1 MRLSVIVPLHND
13 PLQATECL
21 GAIARSAGPDVELIA
36 VDDGS
41 TDTTPDAVA
50 ALGIR
55 LVRLERN
62 VGPALARNAGARHA
76 SGDVLL
82 FVDQDVVVG
91 PTAIQRIRC
100 AFTRDAQLAAVFG
113 SYDASPRAPGLV
125 SQFRNLLHHY
135 VHQQGDPEASTFWAG
150 CGAVRRDVFQELGGF
165 RRLAGVEDIE
175 LGFRLRRMGG
185 RILLDRELQVTHL
198 KRWTLRSMIRTDV
211 AQRALPWTRL
221 ILASRSAPRTLNL
234 GSGQRWSVAFV
245 TLASGLLVGA
255 AVEPLLLVPAGGLV
269 VATAALNAGFYR
281 FMRQVRGAGFA
292 LAGIPLHLVYFACCA
307 AGAAWAIVEPR
318 RAREEYGA

>member
-1 MRLSVIVPLHND
+1 MRLSVIVPLYND
-13 PLQATECL
+13 PMQAAECL
-21 GAIARSAGPDVELIA
+21 CALARSDGPDVELIA

-41 TDTTPDAVA
+41 TDTTPDVAA
-50 ALGIR
+50 ALGVC

-62 VGPALARNAGARHA
+62 GGPALARNAGARHA

-91 PTAIQRIRC
+91 PTAIQRIRS
-100 AFTRDAQLAAVFG
+100 AFAGDPQLAALFG

-135 VHQQGDPEASTFWAG
+135 VHQHGDPDACTFWAG
-150 CGAVRRDVFQELGGF
+150 CGAVRRDVFQKLGGF

-198 KRWTLRSMIRTDV
+198 KRWTLGSMIRTDI
-211 AQRALPWTRL
+211 ALRALPWTRL
-221 ILASRSAPRTLNL
+221 ILASRSAPETLNL
-234 GSGQRWSVAFV
+234 RAGQRWSVALV
-245 TLASGLLVGA
+245 TLASAFLLGA
-255 AVEPLLLVPAGGLV
+255 AVEPLLLLPAGGLV
-269 VATAALNAGFYR
+269 LVTTAVNADFYR
-281 FMRQVRGAGFA
+281 FMHGVRGTRFA

-307 AGAAWAIVEPR
+307 AGAAWAMVEPR